1 MYNGSVQNEQIT
13 KNFQNSVDKIIDK
26 LFLRYIPK
34 TVRPNHVTLIR
45 FMLIPFVYFLIM
57 SESYYLA
64 LIVFVVAA
72 CTDFI
77 DGAMAR
83 TRNQITDTG
92 KVIDPIA
99 DKLLILSVLVFFAGS
114 YLVVKIFIV
123 FIIFELIAVMLGV
136 VFSYTVG
143 RPMGANVFGKLK
155 MILQSFG
162 VGFFILGLLI
172 ENTQLISF
180 AEDVLYTALVFA
192 ILAGMA
198 QFRNKLIRLDHR
210 H

>member
-1 MYNGSVQNEQIT
+1 VYNGSVQNEQIT